1 MEFVPGGLVILIC
14 LILILTIIF
23 IFVWRIFCSKGD
35 RVQAEVDLES
45 GKNTTT
51 EIDQQQQ
58 EQEQQMQQYQ
68 QPHQKEQPALPH
80 QQQLGPQKQ
89 PQQQQEQPQVPQQ
102 SPDQKKHE
110 EQRHPPFG
118 IISSSSKGIDQ
129 IVQPKRDQHSG
140 PDKSIVLDVRTILGN
155 YTPRMDQNLSDGQSV
170 KADPTN
176 AMQMEVIIV
185 RLDHHQCDQKKLPN
199 D

>member
-45 GKNTTT
+45 AIWNTTT
-51 EIDQQQQ
+51 EIDQ
-58 EQEQQMQQYQ
+58 
-68 QPHQKEQPALPH
+68 L
-80 QQQLGPQKQ
+80 
-89 PQQQQEQPQVPQQ
+89 
-102 SPDQKKHE
+102 
-110 EQRHPPFG
+110 FG

-176 AMQMEVIIV
+176 AMQM
-185 RLDHHQCDQKKLPN
+185 
-199 D
+199 